1 MLQRER
7 VLPKGKDMARTTS
20 VVLAALIAMAPLAG
34 AFAQSEAQPE
44 TPPAATPE
52 TTAAPETTPE
62 TTPAAAPETAPADAA
77 EPAAPATDAAEAAP
91 AQDQAQPPADDQLV
105 ASYYNRESHGDWQL
119 RCLRTPDGKDPCEL
133 YQLLRDDNQGP
144 VAEISVIPFE
154 GQAAAIMNFVAP
166 LETDLEMGMGLKID
180 NSENRRYPFLVCA
193 PIGCVARIGM
203 SETELGALKRG
214 AKATVTLLPFGGD
227 PEKNAVHLPVSL
239 KGFTAGFDAL
249 KTQPQGAGPKAE

>member
-1 MLQRER
+1 
-7 VLPKGKDMARTTS
+7 MARTTS
-20 VVLAALIAMAPLAG
+20 AVLAALLAIAPVAG
-34 AFAQSEAQPE
+34 ALAQSETQPE
-44 TPPAATPE
+44 TPPAAAQD
-52 TTAAPETTPE
+52 AAPD
-62 TTPAAAPETAPADAA
+62 TTPAEAAD
-77 EPAAPATDAAEAAP
+77 APATEPEAAESEAAP
-91 AQDQAQPPADDQLV
+91 AEAAAGETAGEAAGQAAEQQPADDQIV
-105 ASYYNRESHGDWQL
+105 AAYYNRESHGDWQL

-133 YQLLRDDNQGP
+133 YQLLRDENQGP

-180 NSENRRYPFLVCA
+180 AAEGRRYPFLVCA

-214 AKATVTLLPFGGD
+214 NQATVTLLPFGGD
-227 PEKNAVHLPVSL
+227 PEKNAVNLPVSL

-249 KTQPQGAGPKAE
+249 HAQPLGDGPATE